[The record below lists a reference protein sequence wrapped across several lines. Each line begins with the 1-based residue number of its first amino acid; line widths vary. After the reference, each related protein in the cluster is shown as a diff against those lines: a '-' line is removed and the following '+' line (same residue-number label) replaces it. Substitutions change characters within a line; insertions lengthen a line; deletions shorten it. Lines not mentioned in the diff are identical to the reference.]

1 MKLSA
6 SIYGPSAKHE
16 DHELKW
22 KNSVGQLTEQT
33 EKTKL
38 VACLLYFLEIEL
50 SGKAHHKV
58 KQSVP

>member
-1 MKLSA
+1 MKFST

-22 KNSVGQLTEQT
+22 KNNVGQLTEQT

-38 VACLLYFLEIEL
+38 VACLLQKFCFIKRVDK
-50 SGKAHHKV
+50 G
-58 KQSVP
+58 